1 MHLRA
6 EERKEREM
14 KKQWVKRLAAVSLT
28 VVVGTGLGTTLWA
41 QGEEKDVNLGGGVR
55 SSKNNL

>member
-1 MHLRA
+1 
-6 EERKEREM
+6 M

-41 QGEEKDVNLGGGVR
+41 QGEEKDVNLGGGGGG
-55 SSKNNL
+55 SKNNL

>member
-1 MHLRA
+1 
-6 EERKEREM
+6 M

-41 QGEEKDVNLGGGVR
+41 QGEEKDVNSGGGAR
-55 SSKNNL
+55 NTADNPG

>member
-41 QGEEKDVNLGGGVR
+41 QGEEKDVNWGGVR

>member
-1 MHLRA
+1 
-6 EERKEREM
+6 M

-41 QGEEKDVNLGGGVR
+41 QGEEKDVNLGGGG
-55 SSKNNL
+55 